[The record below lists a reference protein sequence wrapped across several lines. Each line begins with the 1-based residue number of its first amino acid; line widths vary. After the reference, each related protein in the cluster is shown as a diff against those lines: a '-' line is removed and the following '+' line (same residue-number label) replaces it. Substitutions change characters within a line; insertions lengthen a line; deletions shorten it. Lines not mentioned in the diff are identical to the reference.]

1 MAPTLGL
8 FLAIGGLFGLLAA
21 TGAYAIAYHE
31 YRQRMLR
38 VDQRPRRMALE
49 AAIVTFV
56 FIMIASVVLYFA
68 LRPEGH

>member
-1 MAPTLGL
+1 MTPTLGL

-21 TGAYAIAYHE
+21 AHAYAITYHK
-31 YRQRMLR
+31 YHHRMLR
-38 VDQRPRRMALE
+38 VDQRPQRMALE
-49 AAIVTFV
+49 AAIVTFI